1 MLHKYQRQLTFSTYP
16 DITVTG
22 GVVDEKENCFQCPR
36 ASSESALNVNSFKVG
51 FTLSVADGRQVL
63 VSTLDKS
70 K

>member
-36 ASSESALNVNSFKVG
+36 ASSKSALNVNSFKVG
-51 FTLSVADGRQVL
+51 FTLSVADGSETSSGIYFR
-63 VSTLDKS
+63 
-70 K
+70 